1 MEGGHDPDCRRCMPW
16 DELEEK
22 ENQEKIGLVRS
33 LIRMRKDEEACRS
46 LYFHFPCEYENDRC
60 VEYIKLDGHQNEIE
74 VLLNCSKEDMNVRE
88 EGEILFSRKY
98 ADGVL
103 GNNGSLIRRKKIKQ

>member
-22 ENQEKIGLVRS
+22 ENR
-33 LIRMRKDEEACRS
+33 
-46 LYFHFPCEYENDRC
+46 
-60 VEYIKLDGHQNEIE
+60 EYIKLDGHQNEIE
-74 VLLNCSKEDMNVRE
+74 VLLNCSGEEMKVRE

-103 GNNGSLIRRKKIKQ
+103 EKNGTLIRRKIKR